1 MNIVFKF
8 AENNSIMLIFY
19 LPRSMAGEY
28 KKEKIISGLIW
39 LKFNILFFDYCINI
53 KALFQQQSSIIWL
66 ITLWFVTLT

>member
-28 KKEKIISGLIW
+28 KKEKIISGLI
-39 LKFNILFFDYCINI
+39 
-53 KALFQQQSSIIWL
+53 
-66 ITLWFVTLT
+66 